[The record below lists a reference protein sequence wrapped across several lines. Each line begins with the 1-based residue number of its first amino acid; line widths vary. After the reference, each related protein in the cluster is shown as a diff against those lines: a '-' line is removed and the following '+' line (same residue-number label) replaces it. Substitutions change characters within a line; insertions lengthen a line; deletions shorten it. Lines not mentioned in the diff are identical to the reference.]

1 MAMTKTD
8 YEVTADAI
16 NGVLWMQETDL
27 ATMTRL
33 TMALVSAYMGR
44 YGDKFDKGRFIERAW
59 RTPDTVSEQEKA
71 R

>member
-8 YEVTADAI
+8 YEITADAI
-16 NGVLWMQETDL
+16 NGVLWERDVDL

>member
-8 YEVTADAI
+8 YEITADAL
-16 NGVLWMQETDL
+16 NRVVWDKEVDL
-27 ATMTRL
+27 ATMTRV
-33 TMALVSAYMGR
+33 TMALVAAYMGR
-44 YGDKFDKGRFIERAW
+44 YGDKFDKGRFIERSW